1 MTLQIIILIILIV
14 LYKLKK
20 INPYHQIII
29 VNTYTHI
36 ISHLPTGFPQCDD
49 ITTKSVKVLS

>member
-1 MTLQIIILIILIV
+1 MTLQIIVLIV
-14 LYKLKK
+14 QYTLKK

-29 VNTYTHI
+29 VNAYTHI

-49 ITTKSVKVLS
+49 ITTKSVNVLS